1 MGRLEVA
8 CRRLAVLSGMRQ
20 EADDYA
26 VCVHPRAAGLHR
38 KGTLTLLSEP
48 AGRHPSLGVEAC
60 RLVQSIV
67 IRHYYGDHSL
77 SLTSSLIN
85 ALQGANSALLRY
97 NYGSDDG
104 AETSP
109 GGAGSVAVR
118 AGGVQTRSARVGLAA
133 VLMRPDG
140 EGFYLAQTAPTQ
152 VYIRHN
158 GLLTALPEP
167 PGWQETRGEH
177 VVPLRRSTESTEEA
191 EPGGEETP
199 ALSVVAPPLGS
210 GPQIEVDLVYRR
222 ASKGDLIVMVSS
234 SLARHLDRDTA
245 ESIFSS
251 GDADTIIGSLYSM
264 ATELGLAEA
273 HACALQVGV
282 EVSSGVETD
291 YSEIVAP
298 PDADQVA
305 TNGGVRSVPPGS
317 HPALPNFKGALKGSK
332 EWLSRK
338 RQPLPREAESLPSS
352 HAPSE
357 DYEEMDQTPVPSSAS
372 YAPSS
377 THNAPTEIALSH
389 SLHVPPFLSENRPG
403 EHNMGEELDFDGWED
418 APPALGN
425 PLFRLEAD
433 PVDAS
438 EDTESEPV
446 APEFVRTVIR
456 PRLIANGSGN
466 GSDGKGYGAMHAE
479 GSNGATVRANGSH
492 HHVPS
497 PRPVPALFDPNDDL
511 EGLPQAI
518 STPMPAPTHKK
529 SGHLALRSRIQN
541 PKFKIQ
547 NLRSRE
553 INWSL
558 LGRKALRQTGAT
570 LRSLLPER
578 AATPSESAAD
588 SKKAVPSTRLPMRV
602 VIALGLALVTGILL
616 LSVLNMMGGQK
627 QNVVVAHLEEAK
639 RLDLLASQ
647 PAASPADKHKNLEL
661 ALQKAQQALA
671 ADPTS
676 VEAKRLVAKI
686 EGTLDK
692 ANGITRLANVKLLFD
707 LDVVG
712 KNPDTTP
719 EAKTATE
726 GMPQAPISTT
736 ARTNDILVQ
745 SNDAYIL
752 DREKSKIYR
761 CRISTKGCLAI
772 LSGGDTVG
780 GQTVGS
786 LVAMALRVGSLVAL
800 DSKLTTYV
808 YDADK
813 SGWQAQPL
821 GDAAKLEQPKDVAT
835 YDGNLYLL
843 GSRPSQISKYTAG
856 QYEAPPADWI
866 KGQPGM
872 DQVKNAAAM
881 AIDGSIYVLSQDG
894 RIVVLQGGAVART
907 IALKP
912 GTPGAPTDIYTSTD
926 TRDLYVVSAPEGTI
940 VRMSKEGQ
948 AVATF
953 KLPSSLDGSLGLGG
967 TMVDEGKGKIY
978 FMLGRQAYEA
988 ILPAQSQQ
996 AGDQAPGPRPIAEP

>member
-1 MGRLEVA
+1 
-8 CRRLAVLSGMRQ
+8 
-20 EADDYA
+20 
-26 VCVHPRAAGLHR
+26 
-38 KGTLTLLSEP
+38 
-48 AGRHPSLGVEAC
+48 
-60 RLVQSIV
+60 V

-97 NYGSDDG
+97 NYGNDGG

-109 GGAGSVAVR
+109 GGADSVAVR

-167 PGWQETRGEH
+167 PGWQEARGEH
-177 VVPLRRSTESTEEA
+177 VVPLRLSMESAEES
-191 EPGGEETP
+191 EPGEEETP

-210 GPQIEVDLVYRR
+210 GPQVEVDLVYRR
-222 ASKGDLIVMVSS
+222 ASKGDMIVMVSS

-245 ESIFSS
+245 EHIFSS

-298 PDADQVA
+298 PDADQVT
-305 TNGGVRSVPPGS
+305 TNGGVRSVPPGA
-317 HPALPNFKGALKGSK
+317 HMALPNLKGALKGSRQ
-332 EWLSRK
+332 WLSRK
-338 RQPLPREAESLPSS
+338 RQPLPPEAETLPPS

-357 DYEEMDQTPVPSSAS
+357 DYEEIDRAPVASSAS
-372 YAPSS
+372 YAPLSV
-377 THNAPTEIALSH
+377 HNAPTEIALSH
-389 SLHVPPFLSENRPG
+389 RLHVPPFLSENRSAK
-403 EHNMGEELDFDGWED
+403 HNMGDELDFDGWED
-418 APPALGN
+418 APPALDK
-425 PLFRLEAD
+425 PLFRLEDD

-446 APEFVRTVIR
+446 APEFVRTIIR
-456 PRLIANGSGN
+456 PRLTANGSEN
-466 GSDGKGYGAMHAE
+466 GSDGNGYGVIHAE
-479 GSNGATVRANGSH
+479 GSNGATIRANGSH

-511 EGLPQAI
+511 DGPTEAI
-518 STPMPAPTHKK
+518 SVARPGPTHKK
-529 SGHLALRSRIQN
+529 IERVALPPNVSAKN
-541 PKFKIQ
+541 PKSKIQ
-547 NLRSRE
+547 NLKSRE
-553 INWSL
+553 INWPL

-578 AATPSESAAD
+578 AAAPSESAAD
-588 SKKAVPSTRLPMRV
+588 RKKVLLSTRLPVRL
-602 VIALGLALVTGILL
+602 VIALGLVLVAGILL

-627 QNVVVAHLEEAK
+627 QNAVVAHLEEAK

-647 PAASPADKHKNLEL
+647 PATSPADKQKNLDL

-692 ANGITRLANVKLLFD
+692 ANGVTRIANVKLLFD
-707 LDVVG
+707 LDAAG

-719 EAKTATE
+719 EAKAATE
-726 GMPQAPISTT
+726 GMPQAPLTTT

-772 LSGGDTVG
+772 LSGGDNVG
-780 GQTVGS
+780 GQKVGP
-786 LVAMALRVGSLVAL
+786 LVAMTLRVGSLVAL

-843 GSRPSQISKYTAG
+843 GSKPSQISKFTSG

-866 KGQPGM
+866 KEQPGM
-872 DQVKNAAAM
+872 DQVKNAVAM
-881 AIDGSIYVLSQDG
+881 AIDGSIYVLLQDG
-894 RIVVLQGGAVART
+894 KIVVMQGGGVAKT
-907 IALKP
+907 IAPKP
-912 GTPGAPTDIYTSTD
+912 GAAGSPTDIYTSTD
-926 TRDLYVVSAPEGTI
+926 AHNLYVVSAPEGTI

-948 AVATF
+948 ASATF
-953 KLPSSLDGSLGLGG
+953 KLPGSLDGSLGLGG
-967 TMVDEGKGKIY
+967 AMVDEGKGKIY

-996 AGDQAPGPRPIAEP
+996 TGDQAPGPRPIAEP